1 MPKDLSQ
8 WKNRVV
14 SPDEVLRKIKPGSSI
29 FLGTG
34 LAEPRTLVKALTYSN
49 APNLTDLELIQLISV
64 GDAVSI
70 EEKYSGHFRLKTFF
84 GGLVANKA
92 ITAGLVDLI
101 PSRFSAI
108 PRLFASGRIRID
120 VAFIQITPPDNEGFC
135 SLGLAV
141 DVARQAIEKADL
153 VVGEI
158 NHYVPRTSGDTV
170 VHINDFDLLVEGIK
184 PPIYFPRWEVN
195 EVYQKIGEN
204 IASLIDDGSCL
215 SFGIGPLYEA
225 ICKHLVN
232 KRDLGIHS
240 PFITDAVMD
249 LIKSGAVS
257 NKRKSI
263 FKNKCLFSYAVGTE
277 ELVKWLDNNPI
288 LEFQGIDVVAD
299 PTRILTIDNF
309 VCILPARKVDLTGE
323 VSLHSGKGYIS
334 AGPAE
339 ALEFLRGATFS
350 RGGRIIFALPSRNL
364 TNQSNIILSVY
375 DRPNHFSI
383 VKESLDLVVT
393 EYGITSLKGRTI
405 RERAFALIDIAHPDD
420 RAELVRRAK
429 EAHILYPGQVYFE
442 ESGRLY
448 PDHLTHYRIF
458 KEDLN
463 VQFRAIKPSDV
474 DEMRRFFYRLSDES
488 KYLRYFAPIDAMP
501 HEEMQEYVTVD
512 HRHIISVVAL
522 MGGPQDERIIAEARY
537 IRWPDRSFADVAFA
551 VEEKYRRIGI
561 GSYLYQMLLD
571 IAKKNGL
578 EGFNATV
585 LADNAPM
592 LKVFQKNSPYPI
604 NAVLSG
610 DKYDLSMPFYSDKTG
625 FSPGQTVYAKPGVTH
640 NTKDDKSN
648 KS

>member
-1 MPKDLSQ
+1 
-8 WKNRVV
+8 
-14 SPDEVLRKIKPGSSI
+14 
-29 FLGTG
+29 
-34 LAEPRTLVKALTYSN
+34 
-49 APNLTDLELIQLISV
+49 
-64 GDAVSI
+64 
-70 EEKYSGHFRLKTFF
+70 HFRLKTFF

-108 PRLFASGRIRID
+108 PRLFESGRIRID

-195 EVYQKIGEN
+195 DVYQKIGEN
-204 IASLIDDGSCL
+204 VASLIDDGSCL

-240 PFITDAVMD
+240 PFVTDAVMD

-309 VCILPARKVDLTGE
+309 ICILPARKVDLTGE

-350 RGGRIIFALPSRNL
+350 KGGRIIFALPSRNL

-463 VQFRAIKPSDV
+463 VQFRAIKPSDA

-501 HEEMQEYVTVD
+501 YEEMQEYVTVD
-512 HRHIISVVAL
+512 HRHIISIVAL
-522 MGGPQDERIIAEARY
+522 AGGPQDERIIAEARY

-561 GSYLYQMLLD
+561 GSYMYRMLID

-625 FSPGQTVYAKPGVTH
+625 FSQGQPVYAKPGATH
-640 NTKDDKSN
+640 ITKDDKDNNS
-648 KS
+648 